1 MQCVFIMFLLAPS
14 PLGSYPPPYPSHYVI
29 SHTCTLFQM
38 GGAKI
43 PWSLLFLCGLT
54 TLRDGTCPATRL
66 IYRVTLHW
74 RTDLRQ
80 TLAMYFRLDL
90 NPLCKPR
97 LCRTY
102 DTLALHACWIFI
114 INNTWGTFLV
124 ICMGKLYIWQDFRGN
139 TFVNKDYG
147 NKIKIESELFIL

>member
-1 MQCVFIMFLLAPS
+1 MFLLLPS
-14 PLGSYPPPYPSHYVI
+14 PSGSYPPPYPSHYVL
-29 SHTCTLFQM
+29 SHTCTLFQINIS
-38 GGAKI
+38 GGI

-54 TLRDGTCPATRL
+54 TLRDGTCHTTWL
-66 IYRVTLHW
+66 IYLVTLHW

-80 TLAMYFRLDL
+80 TLAIYLRLNL

-102 DTLALHACWIFI
+102 DALALHTCWIFI
-114 INNTWGTFLV
+114 IIPEALFLV
-124 ICMGKLYIWQDFRGN
+124 ICMGKYIWQDFRAN

-147 NKIKIESELFIL
+147 NKIEIELCVP